1 MDDFS
6 SNSDIEEFISFAD
19 DLVELLKDPIDVQN
33 LNQCLEHFKALQS
46 SCDDDFSS
54 VQSLI
59 QDYEKKIQ
67 ACRQKTEEAKANT
80 VADDEMEILEKEL
93 EEEVGKGHL
102 LMEEI
107 RLVTN
112 EINELERQRISVQE
126 RKQAM
131 KKLEQQ
137 GIWAQRKLSMY
148 ASVTDIIPN
157 MDDQSK
163 ISGHIVD
170 RNKRVVQEFEFDPTK
185 MSSFDICNGIWNMI
199 NSP

>member
-1 MDDFS
+1 MGDFS
-6 SNSDIEEFISFAD
+6 GKINIEELLSYGN
-19 DLVELLKDPIDVQN
+19 DLVALLKDQKDVQT
-33 LNQCLEHFKALQS
+33 LNQCLEHVKALQS
-46 SCDDDFSS
+46 FCDDDFSN
-54 VQSLI
+54 VHN
-59 QDYEKKIQ
+59 YEKKIE
-67 ACRQKTEEAKANT
+67 ACRQKTEEAKART
-80 VADDEMEILEKEL
+80 VADAEMDVLEEEL
-93 EEEVGKGHL
+93 EEELRKEHL

-107 RLVTN
+107 RLVTS
-112 EINELERQRISVQE
+112 EINELDCQRISVQE

-137 GIWAQRKLSMY
+137 ELRAQRKLSMY

-170 RNKRVVQEFEFDPTK
+170 RNKRVVQKFELDPTK
-185 MSSFDICNGIWNMI
+185 TSAFDICNSIWDMI